1 MYRERLVACRDC
13 KDRFKIIYDSRKE
26 YQDRYPCKCGKLVC
40 YPDSFGGFSY
50 DKGGNYEEIPH
61 EERESISQYYD
72 EDYIRL
78 TEEENI
84 LLRKIDIIGNELKE
98 IHYGSYTNLSDE
110 DGIYLHLEGC
120 SKSNEGLIIS
130 LETRL
135 KSYGT
140 AWHEVEVKNKHERLL
155 EGLNRFLD
163 IITKVI
169 NKEIDLDN
177 PRKIWN
183 DNSLE
188 WNDGTRT
195 QQKIY
200 DYELCC

>member
-1 MYRERLVACRDC
+1 MYRERIVSCGDC

-26 YQDRYPCKCGKLVC
+26 CQDRYSCKCGKLVC
-40 YPDSFGGFSY
+40 YPNSFGGFSY
-50 DKGGNYEEIPH
+50 DKGGNYEKIPH
-61 EERESISQYYD
+61 EEGESISQYYD

-84 LLRKIDIIGNELKE
+84 LLSKIDIIGNELKE
-98 IHYGSYTNLSDE
+98 IHYGAYTNLSDE
-110 DGIYLHLEGC
+110 DGIYLHLDGC
-120 SKSNEGLIIS
+120 SKSNEGLTIS
-130 LETRL
+130 LEVRL
-135 KSYGT
+135 KSYGSGWREYET
-140 AWHEVEVKNKHERLL
+140 KDKHERLF

-163 IITKVI
+163 IISKVL

-177 PRKIWN
+177 PRKIWD

-188 WNDGTRT
+188 WNDGTMT

>member
-13 KDRFKIIYDSRKE
+13 KDKFKIIYDSRKK
-26 YQDRYPCKCGKLVC
+26 YQDRYTCKCGKLVC

-50 DKGGNYEEIPH
+50 DKGGSYEEIPH
-61 EERESISQYYD
+61 EERESQFKYYD
-72 EDYIRL
+72 EDFIRL

-84 LLRKIDIIGNELKE
+84 LLRKIDSIGNELKE
-98 IHYGSYTNLSDE
+98 SHYGAYTNLSDE
-110 DGIYLHLEGC
+110 DRIYLHLDGC
-120 SKSNEGLIIS
+120 SKSNEGLTIS
-130 LETRL
+130 LEIRL
-135 KSYGT
+135 KSYGSG
-140 AWHEVEVKNKHERLL
+140 WYEVEVKNKHERIF
-155 EGLNRFLD
+155 EGLNRFFD
-163 IITKVI
+163 IIIKVK

-183 DNSLE
+183 DDSLE

>member
-1 MYRERLVACRDC
+1 MYRERLVACGDC

-26 YQDRYPCKCGKLVC
+26 HQNKYTCKCGKLVC

-50 DKGGNYEEIPH
+50 DKGGSYEKIPR
-61 EERESISQYYD
+61 EESEFQFKYYD

-78 TEEENI
+78 TEEEND
-84 LLRKIDIIGNELKE
+84 LLSKIDTIGNELKE
-98 IHYGSYTNLSDE
+98 NHYGIYTNLSDE
-110 DGIYLHLEGC
+110 EGIYLHLDGA
-120 SKSNEGLIIS
+120 SKSNEGLTIS

-135 KSYGT
+135 QSYGSG
-140 AWHEVEVKNKHERLL
+140 WSEKEIQDKHERLL
-155 EGLNRFLD
+155 TGLNRFFN
-163 IITKVI
+163 IITKVK

-177 PRKIWN
+177 PRKIW
-183 DNSLE
+183 DDDSLE
-188 WNDGTRT
+188 WNDGIRT